1 MTDHQTISGIEVLEQ
16 ELARPAG
23 DRNEQ
28 ARDTRSAHRGI
39 HRSAPAREGPMTAVR
54 YHVPGAVLT
63 EREHE
68 VPLDHARP
76 DAQKITLFSRELAAP
91 DGLDR
96 PYLIF
101 QQGGPGGEAT
111 RPSA

>member
-1 MTDHQTISGIEVLEQ
+1 
-16 ELARPAG
+16 
-23 DRNEQ
+23 
-28 ARDTRSAHRGI
+28 
-39 HRSAPAREGPMTAVR
+39 MTAVT

-76 DAQKITLFSRELAAP
+76 DGQKITLYSPELAAP

-101 QQGGPGGEAT
+101 QQVGRTNAVFPAPAAPPTG
-111 RPSA
+111 RPSLHDAVLQVRHPRRLDHPDLLEFHVRTDAGE